1 MQQITN
7 FYVDWITENP
17 KQLVYHDETLQMGI
31 KCWNYIEYLPHLKE
45 FAHFIIPLMGIVAS
59 EATRTIIE
67 LEKAKLFFALITTL
81 II

>member
-1 MQQITN
+1 
-7 FYVDWITENP
+7 
-17 KQLVYHDETLQMGI
+17 MGI

-45 FAHFIIPLMGIVAS
+45 FAHFVIPLMGIVAS
-59 EATRTIIE
+59 EASCERAFWQQRRILGDQATRTIIE